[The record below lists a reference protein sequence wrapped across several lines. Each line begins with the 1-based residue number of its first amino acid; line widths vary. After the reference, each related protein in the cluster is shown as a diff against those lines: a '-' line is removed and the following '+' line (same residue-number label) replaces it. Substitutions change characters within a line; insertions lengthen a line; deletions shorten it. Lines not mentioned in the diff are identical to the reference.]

1 VRAVSGNL
9 VSVPSSA
16 NRHKLT
22 APSLADEEYTA
33 KFVPAGSGVAPIG
46 VGWPGR
52 TCIGAGPPTVVTDC
66 LMVNTSLS

>member
-1 VRAVSGNL
+1 MRAVSGSR

-33 KFVPAGSGVAPIG
+33 TFVPAGSGAAPIG
-46 VGWPGR
+46 DGRPGR
-52 TCIGAGPPTVVTDC
+52 TSIGPAPPTVATDC
-66 LMVNTSLS
+66 VMVITSLG